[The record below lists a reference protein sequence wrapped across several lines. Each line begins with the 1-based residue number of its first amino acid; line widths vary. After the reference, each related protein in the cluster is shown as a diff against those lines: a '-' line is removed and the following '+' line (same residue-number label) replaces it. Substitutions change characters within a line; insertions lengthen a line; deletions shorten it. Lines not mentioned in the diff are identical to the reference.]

1 MFFEDFDTQELK
13 EILSKSIE
21 RYKWCLKDQSLL
33 DVCARRLASG
43 RGAKGFANARTV
55 RKLIETAYQRALDR
69 GAQDSR
75 VFVVEDF
82 LGDPPDEEHSKAL
95 SLALRE
101 LEKRKG
107 MHQIKSEIYK
117 LVKNAKT
124 NYDREL
130 RGEKPIG
137 NSRPFCTLLLSLNS
151 LLFTSEMMLNRLFIG
166 NPGTGIKV
174 CCFSLNKSLFSSRMT
189 NSSRR

>member
-21 RYKWCLKDQSLL
+21 RYKWSLKDQSLL
-33 DVCARRLASG
+33 DVCARRLSSG

-75 VFVVEDF
+75 VFLVEDF
-82 LGDPPDEEHSKAL
+82 LGAPPDAEHSHAL
-95 SLALRE
+95 VLALKD

-107 MHQIKSEIYK
+107 MMQIKNEIKK
-117 LVKNAKT
+117 LVKNART

-130 RGEKPIG
+130 KGEKPIG
-137 NSRPFCTLLLSLNS
+137 YRH
-151 LLFTSEMMLNRLFIG
+151 
-166 NPGTGIKV
+166 
-174 CCFSLNKSLFSSRMT
+174 
-189 NSSRR
+189 